1 LARKTFADYYRLVV
15 RKKGVAMF
23 QKIFVLVVFGFVNIN
38 MIFATGETE
47 IIGNGN
53 IVIVDRTVSLPFN
66 SIELTTGLIINL
78 YQADEPR
85 IEIKADSDIEPYIQ
99 TEIDNNVL
107 TIQRTHGVRLRPTE
121 CIILVYMPN
130 IASLKSSGSG
140 RIIFMDT
147 IKTDNL
153 KLEITGSGEIEGRI
167 ESENLNMRI
176 SGSGKIRLSGTSNK
190 AVIGI
195 TGSGRIDSEN
205 LEIEN
210 AEISVS
216 GSGEVRVTVNNRLEG
231 RISGSG
237 DILYKGN
244 PTITFNSSGSGELRA
259 IR

>member
-1 LARKTFADYYRLVV
+1 
-15 RKKGVAMF
+15 MF
-23 QKIFVLVVFGFVNIN
+23 QKIFVLVIFGFININ

-53 IVIVDRTVSLPFN
+53 VTTVDRAVSSPFN
-66 SIELTTGLIINL
+66 SIELRTAVIINL

-85 IEIKADSDIEPYIQ
+85 IQIKADSNIEPYIQ
-99 TEIDNNVL
+99 TEIDSNIL
-107 TIQRTHGVRLRPTE
+107 TIGETQEVRLRPTE
-121 CIILVYMPN
+121 CIISVYMAN
-130 IASLKSSGSG
+130 IASLKSIGSG
-140 RIIFMDT
+140 EIILMDT

-153 KLEITGSGEIEGRI
+153 KLNITGSGEIEGRI
-167 ESENLNMRI
+167 ENKNLNMII

-210 AEISVS
+210 GEISVS
-216 GSGEVRVTVNNRLEG
+216 GSGEVKVTINNSLEG
-231 RISGSG
+231 WITGSG

-244 PTITFNSSGSGELRA
+244 PTITFNSSGSGKIKA